1 MAAANGRMPPP
12 TLANGDGD
20 LDDLGNDFEA
30 LLRDSPRQRR
40 GKAAAAERERELNII
55 RSGSAPP
62 SVEGSRN
69 AVSSLF
75 GNLHAVD
82 MNGYSSGATVSE
94 EDMRSHPAYLSYYY
108 SNGNMNPRLPP
119 PALSKED
126 WRMAQRFQVGTSA
139 YGKIGERRQQA
150 IGSGASDG
158 NSCSLFTLQP
168 DIQMGRACGGL
179 TEPMMVPETSSARQP
194 AGEWVESG
202 GDSFIGLPGNGMGMK
217 TRSFADVLQENLG
230 QPPPV
235 ANNVSRLAIGNDQV
249 GEIDVPQ
256 AHFQCSLEAMD
267 KLKSEE
273 GSSSRLVNIPRLGSP
288 ASQSF
293 ASVLGS
299 SLVRSTTPELQAVGK
314 SSNTCLPTFGGRDDF
329 PSSNAS
335 TSAAD
340 KNDMASAL
348 SDLLHDGNG
357 VQEAFLRDISGR
369 TNYVCSISYDSENF
383 QQQNVN
389 KPEVDSSSVSSIPVL
404 SHGLVAEGSNL
415 FMYNYDSQINHGL
428 TNVDFSGSHANNF
441 LSSQRLPS
449 LTNGQIYGGNIMST
463 GYGLAGENHSEY
475 GMQDLCTDPLFS
487 QHFQPSSVPP
497 NAAASFSDP
506 YSGRKPVDF
515 SNVSIS
521 EYQKACFEAM
531 QEHHT
536 AQYEIPFV
544 EKSGGFN
551 GGYYGTCA
559 FNPRVQYPSNSV
571 SSFIF
576 PSVDQVSPVRQGNKH
591 SQQFPPKMRSA
602 GISMGSWNSEYRA
615 RVECFPSSLL
625 EECKSSRSKN
635 FELSSIVGHAVEF
648 SVDQFGSRFIQQKL
662 ETASLEGKNKIFPEI
677 FSHARALMT
686 DVFGNY
692 VIQKFL
698 EHGDENHRKQLASQ
712 LTGHVLSLSLH
723 MYGCRVIQKALEV
736 TDVDQQTQLVS
747 ELQGSVMRCVC
758 DQNGNHVI
766 QKCIERVPQDRIQF
780 ILSAFH
786 GHVVPLSVHPY
797 GCRVIQRVLEH
808 CSDAKSQSLLM
819 DEILQAVF
827 SLAQDQYGNY
837 VVQHVLQRGSRQER
851 SAIIDRFAGQIEI
864 LSQQKFA
871 SNVVE
876 KCLTFGTPEERR
888 RMVNEMLGSTDEN
901 EALVAMMKDQFG
913 NYVVQTA
920 LETCDDRSREV
931 ILSRIKAHVSSLKK
945 YTYWK
950 HISSRVEKVIAAGEK
965 RRVGGHRS
973 PSSFHRPLNRIGVS
987 FLLKMYPE
995 LPRRFG

>member
-1 MAAANGRMPPP
+1 
-12 TLANGDGD
+12 
-20 LDDLGNDFEA
+20 
-30 LLRDSPRQRR
+30 
-40 GKAAAAERERELNII
+40 
-55 RSGSAPP
+55 
-62 SVEGSRN
+62 
-69 AVSSLF
+69 
-75 GNLHAVD
+75 

-94 EDMRSHPAYLSYYY
+94 EDMMSHPAYLSYYY

-150 IGSGASDG
+150 IGSGVSDG

-249 GEIDVPQ
+249 GEIVVPQ

-299 SLVRSTTPELQAVGK
+299 SLVRSTTPELQGVGK

-357 VQEAFLRDISGR
+357 VQEHFFEIFLAERITYAVYPMTAKIFSSR
-369 TNYVCSISYDSENF
+369 TKETC
-383 QQQNVN
+383 
-389 KPEVDSSSVSSIPVL
+389 
-404 SHGLVAEGSNL
+404 G
-415 FMYNYDSQINHGL
+415 
-428 TNVDFSGSHANNF
+428 
-441 LSSQRLPS
+441 
-449 LTNGQIYGGNIMST
+449 
-463 GYGLAGENHSEY
+463 
-475 GMQDLCTDPLFS
+475 
-487 QHFQPSSVPP
+487 
-497 NAAASFSDP
+497 
-506 YSGRKPVDF
+506 F

-576 PSVDQVSPVRQGNKH
+576 PSVDQVSPVRQGNKL
-591 SQQFPPKMRSA
+591 SQQIPPKMRSA

-837 VVQHVLQRGSRQER
+837 VIQHVLQRGSRQER
-851 SAIIDRFAGQIEI
+851 SAIIDRLAGQIEI

-965 RRVGGHRS
+965 RSVGGHRS

-987 FLLKMYPE
+987 FLLKMCPE